1 MDIPID
7 VDFSDVAAYKDSD
20 NSDHGD
26 DTDGNSDSDASAFK
40 TSRQSMMSSIR
51 TLLEDIEAGY
61 EHFDPI
67 ELHAMHDPVFSKR
80 HPAIKKM
87 ILPSKYC
94 LEAHHSRSTSLPGV
108 YPSTFLQPVN
118 GSKNSIMNR
127 V

>member
-7 VDFSDVAAYKDSD
+7 VDFSDVMAYKDSD
-20 NSDHGD
+20 NYDHGD
-26 DTDGNSDSDASAFK
+26 DRDGNSDSDTSAFK
-40 TSRQSMMSSIR
+40 TSKQSMMSS
-51 TLLEDIEAGY
+51 TGTFQEDVEAGH
-61 EHFDPI
+61 ERFDPI
-67 ELHAMHDPVFSKR
+67 ELHAMHNPVFSTG